1 MTMIKVINK
10 VAVVF
15 MAICTLFVSSCE
27 KPSKDETLSVS
38 LKIPEVTPVAGQVF
52 VSVTSSSAWTLYMTA
67 EDGEE
72 GVDWAQLNVTSG
84 TGNKSNVILTYQA
97 NDGEDSRSLSIIVDN
112 GSKWAKCSF
121 TQAGL
126 GQQGGEDEHVPVP
139 DMDLAKTGW
148 LELPAMDDESL
159 GYYSHSFEMNGQKYR
174 NYSFGWS
181 QEDLVSLWVAY
192 PLCSMYTNKRVNR
205 TDEWAYDPILG
216 EEFSSA
222 PFGGYGGSYARGHQ
236 VPSADRL
243 CCWEANAQ
251 TFYGTN
257 MTPQNNGHNGG
268 IWQDIE
274 SYVRNIAN
282 TSDTTYVVSG
292 CMVKDSQKFTT
303 DTDGKKMTVPTAYYK
318 AILRYSKSST
328 LSTWAAMAFYTEHK
342 DYPDNTPFKTIAMSV
357 DALEE
362 MTGMDFFIN
371 LPDKLGEKRAAE
383 MEAEDPVANSV
394 WGL

>member
-1 MTMIKVINK
+1 MTISKVINK

-15 MAICTLFVSSCE
+15 TAICTLFVSSCE
-27 KPSKDETLSVS
+27 KSPQDEALDVS
-38 LKIPEVTPVAGQVF
+38 LKVSKVTAEAGQVF
-52 VSVTSSSAWTLYMTA
+52 VSVNCRSAWTLYMTA

-72 GVDWAQLNVTSG
+72 SVDWAQLSVTSG
-84 TGNKSNVILTYQA
+84 TGNKSNVILTYQE
-97 NDGEDSRSLSIIVDN
+97 NEDEDSRSLSIIVDN
-112 GSKWAKCSF
+112 GKKWAQCSF
-121 TQAGL
+121 TQEGL
-126 GQQGGEDEHVPVP
+126 GQQFDDDLLPVP
-139 DMDLAKTGW
+139 DIDLTKTGW
-148 LELPAMDDESL
+148 LELPAMDDPDL

-181 QEDLVSLWVAY
+181 QEDLVALWVAY
-192 PLCSMYTNKRVNR
+192 PLCSMYTNKRVSR

-216 EEFSSA
+216 PEYSSA

-243 CCWEANAQ
+243 CCREANVQ

-274 SYVRNIAN
+274 SYVRNVAN

-292 CMVKDSQKFTT
+292 CMVKDSQKFTQ
-303 DTDGKKMTVPTAYYK
+303 DSDGKKMTVPTAYFK
-318 AILRYSKSST
+318 AVLRYSKSST

-342 DYPDNTPFKTIAMSV
+342 DYPDNTPFRTITMSV
-357 DALEE
+357 DSLETV
-362 MTGMDFFIN
+362 TGLDFFVN
-371 LPDKLGEKRAAE
+371 LPDKLGEKRAKE
-383 MEAEDPVANSV
+383 LEAEDPATNSV